1 MMDSNDDD
9 VDGEDV
15 MMDSNDDDC
24 CFVHA
29 DVLSDFI
36 KIVKCASCDKQSL
49 IIQEVSEKRK
59 GLLSF
64 H

>member
-1 MMDSNDDD
+1 MMDY
-9 VDGEDV
+9 
-15 MMDSNDDDC
+15 NDDDC

-49 IIQEVSEKRK
+49 IIQEIMKREKD
-59 GLLSF
+59 LLLCF